1 MMGSEVSPVC
11 LWAARRTLYSNSF
24 QQWVFPGKGC
34 SLLSRSSAFFVEL
47 MAMVDNPLSIPSSNV
62 ITRWRFGVKKQ
73 VHEGQ
78 TLCSL
83 HLEHIIN
90 YLALR
95 ENILFQCGSRWCM
108 KPPKVTVSDV
118 LGVIWCLWLTLK
130 LLLFIDTI
138 SRVILSCMAFMET
151 KITRLQLL

>member
-1 MMGSEVSPVC
+1 MVWTEISPVC
-11 LWAARRTLYSNSF
+11 LWAARRALYSNAF
-24 QQWVFPGKGC
+24 QQRVLPGKFC
-34 SLLSRSSAFFVEL
+34 SSLSGSSAAFVGP
-47 MAMVDNPLSIPSSNV
+47 MAVVDNTLFIPSSNV
-62 ITRWRFGVKKQ
+62 ITRWRLGVKKQ

-83 HLEHIIN
+83 HLEQIIN

-95 ENILFQCGSRWCM
+95 ENILFLHGSRWCM
-108 KPPKVTVSDV
+108 KPPKITVSDV
-118 LGVIWCLWLTLK
+118 LGVIWYLWLTLT

-151 KITRLQLL
+151 KIIRLQLL